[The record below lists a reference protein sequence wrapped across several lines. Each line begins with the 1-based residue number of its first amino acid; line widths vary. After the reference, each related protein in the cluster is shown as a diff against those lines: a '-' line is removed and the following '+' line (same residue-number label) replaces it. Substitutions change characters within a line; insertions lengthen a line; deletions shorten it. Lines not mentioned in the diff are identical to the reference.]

1 MVVFLGSNSVLPKS
15 YRNVVTKNLEILN
28 ASYVS
33 AKLPT
38 QFFAAPKLLNC
49 CLKQFNKGNAFGKK
63 ENLKKE

>member
-38 QFFAAPKLLNC
+38 QLFAAPKLLNC
-49 CLKQFNKGNAFGKK
+49 
-63 ENLKKE
+63 